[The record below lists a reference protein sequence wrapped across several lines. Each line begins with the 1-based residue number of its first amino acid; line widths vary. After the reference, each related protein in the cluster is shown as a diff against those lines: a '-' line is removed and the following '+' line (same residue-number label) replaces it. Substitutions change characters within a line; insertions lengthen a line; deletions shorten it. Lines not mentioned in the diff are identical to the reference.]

1 MCSVVHS
8 ARTGRPGI
16 LVNTSNPSDSKNSA
30 WAVLSQGAFACYM
43 GGELIS
49 MLGTWMQQM
58 AQGWVLAGLASTA
71 LALALV
77 TCASSLPMLGLVMYG
92 GVVADR
98 MDKRKILFITQVVQ
112 ALLAFWIGWLVAR
125 HQIAIW
131 HLTVAGICLG
141 VSAAFEMP
149 AASALV
155 PELVDRAQLS
165 SAIAI
170 DRSIFHATRLAG
182 PALGGWLIAWLGM
195 SSAFYANALS
205 FSALMIALV
214 VIRPRRGEEARKEAA
229 HDAGMKEGLA
239 FVRNDPQTLT
249 MVSML
254 AIATL
259 CISPFFMI
267 MMPLYSRNVLHI
279 PASEHGFLMG
289 ASGAGAFAGS
299 LWLLTIRRDR
309 RRAWICGAIALIVT
323 AMLTLSRAH
332 AFGTAVVAMIALTMG
347 TSTVFGLANTI
358 VQERAPDR
366 IRGRVSAVAGLSFF
380 GVLPFSG
387 LIMSE
392 LADLVGLRGAMGSAA
407 LCFGFGAALL
417 LYKHRRSEQSPGST
431 TIEPEAEP
439 GAEMAAGIA
448 HEPVEMTAQAA
459 PDTHGSMRG
468 KPE

>member
-1 MCSVVHS
+1 MPVFCCPFGANAV
-8 ARTGRPGI
+8 GRAF
-16 LVNTSNPSDSKNSA
+16 LVNTSTPSDSKNNA

-43 GGELIS
+43 SGELIS

-77 TCASSLPMLGLVMYG
+77 TCASSLPMLGLMMFG
-92 GVVADR
+92 GMVADR
-98 MDKRKILFITQVVQ
+98 VDKRKILFITQIVQ
-112 ALLAFWIGWLVAR
+112 ALLAFWIGSLVAS

-155 PELVDRAQLS
+155 PELVDRPQLS

-182 PALGGWLIAWLGM
+182 PALGGWLIAWLGIP
-195 SSAFYANALS
+195 SAFYANALS
-205 FSALMIALV
+205 FGALMIALV
-214 VIRPRRGEEARKEAA
+214 IIRPRRGEEARKEAA
-229 HDAGMKEGLA
+229 NDAGMKEGLA
-239 FVRNDPQTLT
+239 FVRNDQQTLT

-267 MMPLYSRNVLHI
+267 MMPIYGRSVLHLM
-279 PASEHGFLMG
+279 ASQYGYLMG

-309 RRAWICGAIALIVT
+309 RRAWIYGAVVLIVA

-332 AFGTAVVAMIALTMG
+332 GFAMPVVAMVALTMG

-392 LADLVGLRGAMGSAA
+392 FADIVGLRAAMGGAA
-407 LCFGFGAALL
+407 VGFGLGAALL
-417 LYKHRRSEQSPGST
+417 LYKHRCSEEAPDASASAVEAPESAGT
-431 TIEPEAEP
+431 TAPFADEV
-439 GAEMAAGIA
+439 
-448 HEPVEMTAQAA
+448 VEMT
-459 PDTHGSMRG
+459 

>member
-1 MCSVVHS
+1 LSIRRDQGS
-8 ARTGRPGI
+8 RAY
-16 LVNTSNPSDSKNSA
+16 LLNSLNPSHSKNTA
-30 WAVLSQGAFACYM
+30 WGVLSQGAFACYV

-77 TCASSLPMLGLVMYG
+77 TCASSLPMLGLMMIG
-92 GVVADR
+92 GTVADR
-98 MDKRKILFITQVVQ
+98 VDKRKILFITQIVQ
-112 ALLAFWIGWLVAR
+112 ALLAFWIGSLVAR

-155 PELVDRAQLS
+155 PELVDRTQLS

-205 FSALMIALV
+205 FGALMIALV
-214 VIRPRRGEEARKEAA
+214 VIRPQRGEEARKEAI

-239 FVRNDPQTLT
+239 FVRNDRQTLT

-299 LWLLTIRRDR
+299 IWLLTIRRDR
-309 RRAWICGAIALIVT
+309 RRAWIYVAVVLIVA
-323 AMLTLSRAH
+323 AMLTLSRAQGF
-332 AFGTAVVAMIALTMG
+332 AMAVVAMVALTMG

-366 IRGRVSAVAGLSFF
+366 IRGRVSAVVGLSFF

-387 LIMSE
+387 VIMSE
-392 LADLVGLRGAMGSAA
+392 FADLVGLRLAMGSAA
-407 LCFGFGAALL
+407 LGFGFGAALL
-417 LYKHRRSEQSPGST
+417 LFKHRRCEERPEVST
-431 TIEPEAEP
+431 VAPEVAES
-439 GAEMAAGIA
+439 
-448 HEPVEMTAQAA
+448 V
-459 PDTHGSMRG
+459 
-468 KPE
+468 

>member
-1 MCSVVHS
+1 MLSI
-8 ARTGRPGI
+8 RPKQDSRSFP
-16 LVNTSNPSDSKNSA
+16 LNPLNPSHSKNSA
-30 WAVLSQGAFACYM
+30 WGVLSQGAFACYM

-77 TCASSLPMLGLVMYG
+77 TFASSLPMLALMMFGGL
-92 GVVADR
+92 VADR
-98 MDKRKILFITQVVQ
+98 LDKRKILFITQIVQ
-112 ALLAFWIGWLVAR
+112 ALLAFGIGWLVAR

-155 PELVDRAQLS
+155 PELVDLSQLS

-182 PALGGWLIAWLGM
+182 PALGGWLIAWLGIPF
-195 SSAFYANALS
+195 AFYANALS
-205 FSALMIALV
+205 FGALMIALV
-214 VIRPRRGEEARKEAA
+214 IIRPRRGEAARKEAA

-239 FVRNDPQTLT
+239 FVRNDKQTLA

-254 AIATL
+254 AMATL

-279 PASEHGFLMG
+279 EASQFGYLMG

-309 RRAWICGAIALIVT
+309 RRGWIYGAVVLIVA
-323 AMLTLSRAH
+323 AMFTLSRAQSF
-332 AFGTAVVAMIALTMG
+332 ALAIVAMIALTMG

-366 IRGRVSAVAGLSFF
+366 IRGRVSAVTGLSFF

-387 LIMSE
+387 MLMAAF
-392 LADLVGLRGAMGSAA
+392 ADLVGLRLAM
-407 LCFGFGAALL
+407 
-417 LYKHRRSEQSPGST
+417 
-431 TIEPEAEP
+431 
-439 GAEMAAGIA
+439 
-448 HEPVEMTAQAA
+448 
-459 PDTHGSMRG
+459 
-468 KPE
+468 

>member
-1 MCSVVHS
+1 
-8 ARTGRPGI
+8 
-16 LVNTSNPSDSKNSA
+16 
-30 WAVLSQGAFACYM
+30 VLSQGAFACYM

-77 TCASSLPMLGLVMYG
+77 TCASSLPMLGLMMFG
-92 GVVADR
+92 GMVADR
-98 MDKRKILFITQVVQ
+98 MDKRKILFITQIVQ
-112 ALLAFWIGWLVAR
+112 ALLACVIGWLVAR

-131 HLTVAGICLG
+131 HLTVAGVCLG

-155 PELVDRAQLS
+155 PELVDLPQLS
-165 SAIAI
+165 TAIAI

-182 PALGGWLIAWLGM
+182 PAIGGWLIARLGIP
-195 SSAFYANALS
+195 SAFYANALS
-205 FSALMIALV
+205 FGALMIALV
-214 VIRPRRGEEARKEAA
+214 IIRPRRGESARKEAA
-229 HDAGMKEGLA
+229 QDAGMKEGLA
-239 FVRNDPQTLT
+239 FVRNDKQTLT

-267 MMPLYSRNVLHI
+267 MMPIYSRNVLHI
-279 PASEHGFLMG
+279 LASQYGYLMG

-299 LWLLTIRRDR
+299 LWLLTIRKHR
-309 RRAWICGAIALIVT
+309 RRGWLYAAVVLIVV
-323 AMLTLSRAH
+323 AMFTLSRAH
-332 AFGTAVVAMIALTMG
+332 SFVLAVAAMVVLTMG

-366 IRGRVSAVAGLSFF
+366 IRGRVSAVTGLSFF

-387 LIMSE
+387 VIMAE
-392 LADLVGLRGAMGSAA
+392 FADLVGLRLAMGVSA
-407 LCFGFGAALL
+407 LGFGFGTALL
-417 LYKHRRSEQSPGST
+417 LYKHRCYQERPVGAA
-431 TIEPEAEP
+431 IEPEAVE
-439 GAEMAAGIA
+439 GTEMAAGMA
-448 HEPVEMTAQAA
+448 GETVEMTK
-459 PDTHGSMRG
+459 S
-468 KPE
+468 E